1 MLSED
6 HLTCAAD
13 IETILERET
22 VEENKCEYVTMQ
34 EIYKQRTHRVVFNK
48 IFLMLNILWSCFP
61 NFHSVKCVQ
70 IRSFFWSVFSRVRTE
85 YGEIRSIPP
94 YSFRMR
100 ENTDQKNSVFGHFS
114 RSVFLLNFSNIQ
126 G

>member
-34 EIYKQRTHRVVFNK
+34 EIYKQRTHPVVFNK
-48 IFLMLNILWSCFP
+48 IFLMLN
-61 NFHSVKCVQ
+61 
-70 IRSFFWSVFSRVRTE
+70 
-85 YGEIRSIPP
+85 
-94 YSFRMR
+94 
-100 ENTDQKNSVFGHFS
+100 
-114 RSVFLLNFSNIQ
+114 LL
-126 G
+126 